1 MLALRYSVNSD
12 IKYDESMLHKEM
24 AQISPGKFQDSRL
37 STQTDETH
45 C

>member
-12 IKYDESMLHKEM
+12 IKYDESMLHEEM

-37 STQTDETH
+37 STQTDERH